1 MSCRKLQNSG
11 PLTQH
16 QVRQQDHL
24 AVGELERIMV
34 LLGLVDINLPKTCQT
49 LIDAPLKKGANHAS
63 TFFENDLC
71 ARSKANGSVGI

>member
-1 MSCRKLQNSG
+1 VGRRKLQNCR

-24 AVGELERIMV
+24 AVGELKCIVV
-34 LLGLVDINLPKTCQT
+34 LLGLVDIDLPKARQT
-49 LIDAPLKKGANHAS
+49 FVDAPRKQGANHAS